1 MIKELLFYMKY
12 CPNCGK
18 EMSGE
23 FCSNCGYPK
32 SNNTTINRDELLN
45 AYASKN
51 ANKVYNRSW
60 NWSAFFFGPVYY
72 LYRKMWVEGI
82 VLWGI
87 TIILIVIFNLID
99 INFLTLGFNI
109 GFLIAQSMLFSKLYI
124 NHANKQIDMILF
136 TNPSRDQALLEC
148 QRRGGVATWVAA
160 VLGVMYG
167 IVIVVFLIAVIF
179 YGLLWPNVK
188 EKLCEEAICNADRSE
203 CYTLDENGSIDWEGS
218 CN

>member
-1 MIKELLFYMKY
+1 MKY

-60 NWSAFFFGPVYY
+60 NWSAFLFAPVYY
-72 LYRKMWVEGI
+72 LYRKMWIEGLILLILNYIVNNFISNGI
-82 VLWGI
+82 VSF
-87 TIILIVIFNLID
+87 ILVIVIGVVASL
-99 INFLTLGFNI
+99 
-109 GFLIAQSMLFSKLYI
+109 LFSKLYTKKA
-124 NHANKQIDMILF
+124 NHKIDLILS

-148 QRRGGVATWVAA
+148 QRRGGTAVWVA
-160 VLGVMYG
+160 
-167 IVIVVFLIAVIF
+167 VIVGLIYGFALIIF
-179 YGLLWPNVK
+179 IAALAIMPMVK
-188 EKLCEEAICNADRSE
+188 ERNCEEAICNADRSE

>member
-1 MIKELLFYMKY
+1 MKY

-51 ANKVYNRSW
+51 ANKVYNRRW

-72 LYRKMWVEGI
+72 LYRKMWIEGLILLILNYIVNNFISNGI
-82 VLWGI
+82 VSF
-87 TIILIVIFNLID
+87 ILVIVIGVVASL
-99 INFLTLGFNI
+99 
-109 GFLIAQSMLFSKLYI
+109 LFSKLYTKKA
-124 NHANKQIDMILF
+124 NHKIDLILS

-148 QRRGGVATWVAA
+148 QRRGGTAVWVA
-160 VLGVMYG
+160 
-167 IVIVVFLIAVIF
+167 VIVGLIYGFALIIF
-179 YGLLWPNVK
+179 IAALAIMPMVK
-188 EKLCEEAICNADRSE
+188 ERNCEEAICNADRSE

>member
-1 MIKELLFYMKY
+1 MKY

-23 FCSNCGYPK
+23 FCNNCGYPK
-32 SNNTTINRDELLN
+32 SNNASINRDELLN
-45 AYASKN
+45 AYAGKN
-51 ANKVYNRSW
+51 ASKVYNRSW

-72 LYRKMWVEGI
+72 LYRKMWIEGI
-82 VLWGI
+82 ILWAATVILSAIVAFINSGLLSFVVEFAVLA
-87 TIILIVIFNLID
+87 
-99 INFLTLGFNI
+99 
-109 GFLIAQSMLFSKLYI
+109 AQAMLFSKLYTKK
-124 NHANKQIDMILF
+124 ANKTIDLILS

-148 QRRGGVATWVAA
+148 QRRGGVAAWIAA
-160 VLGVMYG
+160 IFGVIYG

-179 YGLLWPNVK
+179 YGFLWPNVK
-188 EKLCEEAICNADRSE
+188 EGLCEEAICNVDRSE

>member
-60 NWSAFFFGPVYY
+60 NWSAFLFAPVYY
-72 LYRKMWVEGI
+72 LYRKMWIEGLILLILNYIVNNFISNGI
-82 VLWGI
+82 VSFILVIVIGVVASLLL
-87 TIILIVIFNLID
+87 IILVFKLNALPLLYTMVLI
-99 INFLTLGFNI
+99 
-109 GFLIAQSMLFSKLYI
+109 
-124 NHANKQIDMILF
+124 
-136 TNPSRDQALLEC
+136 
-148 QRRGGVATWVAA
+148 
-160 VLGVMYG
+160 G
-167 IVIVVFLIAVIF
+167 IVVLLALISFLLMKPSKTSGKGKIRNII
-179 YGLLWPNVK
+179 GK
-188 EKLCEEAICNADRSE
+188 SSDHSE
-203 CYTLDENGSIDWEGS
+203 
-218 CN
+218 